1 MSRTSRKQQHRKYF
15 KRDINRRPLKP
26 IPYDD
31 QLSHFVLSSDTDFRD
46 EMYTHLMLDDYD
58 WMVYKLKTFFN
69 TRDYGKL
76 TIEFEYSGGGPC
88 EMHVIQE
95 IENKIYAHKIYFDSD
110 IFEEHIKVFMRKH
123 IEHWGNKQ
131 PFNGL
136 DVAVGFYNGVLEN
149 FTKYELKKCSPDDN
163 VYDNRYFWYLS
174 YW

>member
-31 QLSHFVLSSDTDFRD
+31 QLSHFVLLSDTDFRD
-46 EMYTHLMLDDYD
+46 EMYTHLFLDDYD
-58 WMVYKLKTFFN
+58 WMIYKLKTFFN
-69 TRDYGKL
+69 TKDYGKL
-76 TIEFEYSGGGPC
+76 TIEFVYDGTTMS

-95 IENKIYAHKIYFDSD
+95 IDNKIYAHKIDFNTR
-110 IFEEHIKVFMRKH
+110 IFEKHIKEFMRKH
-123 IEHWGNKQ
+123 IGHWGDKQ

-149 FTKYELKKCSPDDN
+149 YTKYELKKCSPDDN
-163 VYDNRYFWYLS
+163 VYDNKYFWYQ
-174 YW
+174 YCW